1 MSYKLINPSIEGQ
14 LKTTFKAKSSLD
26 AANKAWTSVSKYIS
40 NNVPKFAFTLEN
52 TKDGSLSHF
61 IVKEKL
67 DGKNASFNISKL
79 KVDSDSKKEE
89 EFKNRIAKQAGG
101 KKHRKHSLH
110 ASHDSHK
117 EHDDSSS
124 SSSSSSSDV
133 KLISPFSPFGHNYWN
148 NTPISYWYYDPYFYN
163 LDSLFIP
170 TFVYP
175 LTPYVEITTLN
186 YYPY

>member
-1 MSYKLINPSIEGQ
+1 MSYKLINPAIEGE
-14 LKTTFKAKSSLD
+14 LKTTYKAKSDLD
-26 AANKAWTSVSKYIS
+26 AANKAWTAVSKYIS

-79 KVDSDSKKEE
+79 KVDADAKKEQD
-89 EFKNRIAKQAGG
+89 FKNRIASQSGG
-101 KKHRKHSLH
+101 KKHKKYG
-110 ASHDSHK
+110 DDDG
-117 EHDDSSS
+117 EDDSSS
-124 SSSSSSSDV
+124 SSSSSSDI
-133 KLISPFSPFGHNYWN
+133 KLISPFSPFGMNYWN
-148 NTPISYWYYDPYFYN
+148 NSPISYWYYDPYFYN